1 MLNAMAYT
9 TFKLHKSEYEADY
22 ITFRAVLC
30 RAKWVKPDT
39 AMAAVAVPVSVTVW
53 ITSRTA
59 SRLAAS

>member
-30 RAKWVKPDT
+30 RAK
-39 AMAAVAVPVSVTVW
+39 
-53 ITSRTA
+53 
-59 SRLAAS
+59 